1 MASTNIGL
9 KSQGRG
15 LKSQGRGLRLGRAE
29 ARKQAIFR
37 THSILLWY
45 APSLLP
51 IVPPS
56 PSLTC
61 LRPLGKCKEELP
73 ALWKRGQCWEREQ
86 GVRLKLQ

>member
-15 LKSQGRGLRLGRAE
+15 LRLRRAK

-37 THSILLWY
+37 THSILLRY
-45 APSLLP
+45 ALSLLP
-51 IVPPS
+51 IVPPI

-61 LRPLGKCKEELP
+61 LWADARRSYQHSGRGASAGKGNK
-73 ALWKRGQCWEREQ
+73 G
-86 GVRLKLQ
+86 